1 MDIQNNIC
9 TQDVLNL
16 YFSVNSMKNISSYCG
31 LTDAR
36 MRSSGKDLPVTSNLG
51 QSCLIGPTKFSFSFS
66 TAQIL
71 GTNLVET
78 RFVVLSDE
86 LKLDMGFKKHKM
98 YSVFYNQQ
106 FLFIVQTFR
115 QSHSRRSSSASQSI
129 KSNEINSDIERL
141 VQLQLQLH
149 EWKEEDLNN
158 YKRKIAQQKEGPVDS
173 SSEEISALGEAHIKE
188 SPKIG
193 KSNKIRV

>member
-1 MDIQNNIC
+1 MKIPSSEHTVYINCSECHNKNKKNNFC
-9 TQDVLNL
+9 TQLVLNF
-16 YFSVNSMKNISSYCG
+16 YFSCNLMNNLSSYCG

-86 LKLDMGFKKHKM
+86 LKIGHGF
-98 YSVFYNQQ
+98 
-106 FLFIVQTFR
+106 
-115 QSHSRRSSSASQSI
+115 
-129 KSNEINSDIERL
+129 
-141 VQLQLQLH
+141 
-149 EWKEEDLNN
+149 
-158 YKRKIAQQKEGPVDS
+158 
-173 SSEEISALGEAHIKE
+173 
-188 SPKIG
+188 
-193 KSNKIRV
+193 